1 MGQSHPL
8 RSIKKTSIFKPLS
21 IPQVDIKN
29 HKMVESKPE
38 VVACTFD
45 PADVPQIKDEA
56 TPQLIKCT
64 FDAPKQDQE
73 KEKPNEEEKGQKVDN
88 APPSDQKGEKA
99 EEKQN

>member
-21 IPQVDIKN
+21 IPQVDSKI
-29 HKMVESKPE
+29 HKMAESKPE

-45 PADVPQIKDEA
+45 SADVPQIKDEA

-73 KEKPNEEEKGQKVDN
+73 KEKSKEEEKGQKDDN
-88 APPSDQKGEKA
+88 TLPSDQKDEKA
-99 EEKQN
+99 EEKQH